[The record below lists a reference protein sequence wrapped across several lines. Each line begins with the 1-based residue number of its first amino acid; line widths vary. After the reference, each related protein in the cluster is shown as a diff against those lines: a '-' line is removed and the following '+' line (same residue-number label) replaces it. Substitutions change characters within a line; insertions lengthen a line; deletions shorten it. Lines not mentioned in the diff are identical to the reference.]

1 MKSINERL
9 MEFFNAMLAAF
20 GPQNWWPGDSPLE
33 IMIGAVLTQ
42 NTNWKNVER
51 AIDNLRRE
59 KMINIEKIVMAQPKL
74 LAELIRPAGYFT
86 VKAKRLKN
94 LMNHIWK
101 NFRGDLDQ
109 FFDLPV
115 STLREELL
123 SISGIGPETAD
134 DIILYA
140 ANKPTFVVDTYT
152 YRILLRHHLISQ
164 DDEYMTIKELFE
176 DNLPAD
182 VDLFNEY
189 HALIVA
195 VGKNYCKKTNP
206 TCENCPLNCF
216 DHDPNLPE
224 YF

>member
-1 MKSINERL
+1 MESISKKL
-9 MEFFNAMLAAF
+9 MALYTAMYDAF
-20 GPQNWWPGDSPLE
+20 GPQAWWPGDGPLE

-51 AIDNLRRE
+51 AIDNLRQE
-59 KMINIEKIVMAQPKL
+59 KMIDVEQLVKIEPAR

-94 LMNHIWK
+94 LMNHVWK
-101 NFRGDLDQ
+101 HYQSDIGR
-109 FFDLPV
+109 FFDLSV

-123 SISGIGPETAD
+123 GVSGIGPETAD
-134 DIILYA
+134 DIVLYA

-152 YRILLRHHLISQ
+152 YRIMLRHYLISQ

-182 VDLFNEY
+182 VKLFNEY

-206 TCENCPLNCF
+206 TCERCPLNRF
-216 DHDPNLPE
+216 EHDPNLPE
-224 YF
+224 YL